1 MAFEAGDYGRDE
13 DETLAEARERS
24 GRAAGVGSGGN
35 GGGAWGWDRWM
46 GRALAAVYGTY
57 SSGGK
62 TSIIG
67 KQAAVARAYMQ
78 LQQEKTNR
86 TNGITDTSPSGYS
99 SM

>member
-1 MAFEAGDYGRDE
+1 MAFEAGDYGRDD
-13 DETLAEARERS
+13 DETLAAARERS

-67 KQAAVARAYMQ
+67 NIGRGSAGLHAAAAR
-78 LQQEKTNR
+78 ED
-86 TNGITDTSPSGYS
+86 G
-99 SM
+99 